1 MAQLK
6 MYWLPGTP
14 IKQYALP
21 EGFSVSTYR
30 TEADKKAW
38 CDCCRNGHLI
48 ADGGGDEEFDRSILD
63 IEDIDPARDVL
74 FIDFHGE
81 HVGTVT
87 AFVNSEDNTGRM
99 HMVAVREDFRGKGL
113 AKYLTMLALDHLSEK
128 GVRYVHLT
136 TDEFRPSAV
145 KSYLSGGF
153 LPVEYDMG
161 MQDRWEIMLEECGID
176 SARMLY
182 DDANE
187 YKIIYR
193 RSKAKK
199 IKIGVFGAGRGK
211 SMMDYCKFAE
221 NAELAAVCD
230 FRKERLEEA
239 EREYGADGNISY
251 YTEFDEFL
259 KHDTDC
265 IVLAN
270 YANEHAPY
278 AIKCLEAGKNVL
290 SEVLPVQTM
299 KEAVELVE
307 AVERTGKVYA
317 YAENYA
323 YMPAP
328 KKMRA
333 LYRDGML
340 GSFEYGEGEYMHNCE
355 SGWHFYSFA
364 DPKHWRNTM
373 SAFYY
378 CTHSIGPLIHIT
390 GLRPVK
396 VAGFEAPFNARMERM
411 GAKAGA
417 FAVEMITLENG
428 ALNKSLHGVGPS
440 KGSIWYSIYG
450 SKGRMESARE
460 DVENGGVGTLYV
472 NCDEH
477 EGDNKSSPVITPTD
491 DALTEIADKAGHGG
505 SDYYV
510 MHNLVE
516 KLRGNRNADT
526 VDIYEALDM
535 FLPGMFA
542 YFSVLEGG
550 RQLDIP
556 NLRNPEERDKWRN
569 DTRCTDPAVA
579 GAMLIPSYSKGN
591 PDIPQKNYDYLASL
605 PSERFMDTDTRSEL
619 GIKSNVSS

>member
-1 MAQLK
+1 M
-6 MYWLPGTP
+6 PG
-14 IKQYALP
+14 
-21 EGFSVSTYR
+21 
-30 TEADKKAW
+30 
-38 CDCCRNGHLI
+38 
-48 ADGGGDEEFDRSILD
+48 
-63 IEDIDPARDVL
+63 
-74 FIDFHGE
+74 
-81 HVGTVT
+81 
-87 AFVNSEDNTGRM
+87 GR
-99 HMVAVREDFRGKGL
+99 
-113 AKYLTMLALDHLSEK
+113 
-128 GVRYVHLT
+128 
-136 TDEFRPSAV
+136 
-145 KSYLSGGF
+145 
-153 LPVEYDMG
+153 
-161 MQDRWEIMLEECGID
+161 
-176 SARMLY
+176 
-182 DDANE
+182 
-187 YKIIYR
+187 
-193 RSKAKK
+193 
-199 IKIGVFGAGRGK
+199 
-211 SMMDYCKFAE
+211 
-221 NAELAAVCD
+221 
-230 FRKERLEEA
+230 
-239 EREYGADGNISY
+239 
-251 YTEFDEFL
+251 
-259 KHDTDC
+259 
-265 IVLAN
+265 
-270 YANEHAPY
+270 
-278 AIKCLEAGKNVL
+278 KNVL

-328 KKMRA
+328 KKMRE
-333 LYRDGML
+333 LYRDGVL

-428 ALNKSLHGVGPS
+428 ALIKSLHGVGPS

-556 NLRNPEERDKWRN
+556 NLRNPEDRDKWRN

-605 PSERFMDTDTRSEL
+605 PTERFMDTDTRSEL
-619 GIKSNVSS
+619 GIESNVSN